1 MNATIALNNSL
12 HDALW
17 LDHELGGMSMKKVG
31 NEQGTLVLI
40 KSLYHSLSKAEQK
53 IADEV
58 LTNPDNVVYS
68 SVTDL
73 AQKANVGET
82 TAIRFCRKLGFRGF
96 QEFKLALAQ
105 DLVTPIQHVHG
116 KIEETDD
123 IRTICQK
130 ITSYNT
136 QALEDTRSLL
146 QVQELEKAASAMI
159 RGRKLYF
166 FGVGSS
172 GITACDA
179 KYRFMR
185 LGFNTE
191 CATDSHIIAMNCALT
206 TPEDVVI
213 GISSSGSTK
222 DLVDAV
228 RIAKDNNAY
237 VICLTNHAR
246 SPITT
251 YADAILLTSSRETPL
266 QGGAFSSKLA
276 QLHVLDILTTIVA
289 MRQKESA
296 FESLKTTAQSVLDK
310 MY

>member
-1 MNATIALNNSL
+1 
-12 HDALW
+12 
-17 LDHELGGMSMKKVG
+17 MKKVG

-40 KSLYHSLSKAEQK
+40 KSIYNSLSKAEQK
-53 IADEV
+53 IAEEV
-58 LTNPDNVVYS
+58 LNNPDNVVYS
-68 SVTDL
+68 SITDL

-116 KIEETDD
+116 EIEETDD
-123 IRTICQK
+123 IRTICHK

-136 QALEDTRSLL
+136 QALEDTRNLL
-146 QVQELEKAASAMI
+146 QVHELEKAANALI
-159 RGRKLYF
+159 RGRRLYF

-179 KYRFMR
+179 KYWFMR

-213 GISSSGSTK
+213 GISTSGSTK

-228 RIAKDNNAY
+228 RIAKNNNAY

-276 QLHVLDILTTIVA
+276 QLHVLDILATIVA
-289 MRQKESA
+289 MRKKESA
-296 FESLKTTAQSVLDK
+296 FECLKTTAQSVLDK
-310 MY
+310 LY